1 MRGHEGK
8 LALRVNEYRTEAG
21 VTKYRIVVGSDFAG
35 FELKELLKKYLH
47 SDPRVSEVI
56 EMGVTS
62 LDDKTDYPN
71 IGFALGEKIKDQKA
85 DRGLL
90 VCGTGIGMAISA
102 NKVPGIRATTVHDPY
117 SLERAV
123 LSNNCQVI
131 TMGARVI
138 APELALSLIKPWLD
152 YVFDEQGP
160 SAPKVKQINELEKGA
175 RK

>member
-1 MRGHEGK
+1 M
-8 LALRVNEYRTEAG
+8 
-21 VTKYRIVVGSDFAG
+21 TKYRIAVGSDFVG
-35 FELKELLKKYLH
+35 FELKTILKNYLEK
-47 SDPRVSEVI
+47 DNRVEKVI
-56 EMGVTS
+56 DLGVNS

-71 IGFALGEKIKDQKA
+71 IGFALASKIANGEA

-102 NKVPGIRATTVHDPY
+102 NKVAGIRATTVQDPY

-138 APELALSLIKPWLD
+138 ASELALNLIRPWLD
-152 YVFDEQGP
+152 YKFDEQSS
-160 SAPKVKQINELEKGA
+160 SAPKVKRINELEEQQKG
-175 RK
+175 

>member
-1 MRGHEGK
+1 M
-8 LALRVNEYRTEAG
+8 
-21 VTKYRIVVGSDFAG
+21 TKYRIVVGSDFAG
-35 FELKELLKKYLH
+35 FELKELLKQYLQK
-47 SDPRVSEVI
+47 DPRVSEVI
-56 EMGVTS
+56 EMGVNS

-71 IGFALGEKIKDQKA
+71 IGFALGEKITSGNA

-160 SAPKVKQINELEKGA
+160 SATKVKQIIDLEKGV
-175 RK
+175 KK

>member
-1 MRGHEGK
+1 M
-8 LALRVNEYRTEAG
+8 
-21 VTKYRIVVGSDFAG
+21 TKYRIAVGSDFAG
-35 FELKELLKKYLH
+35 FELKTILKNYLEK
-47 SDPRVSEVI
+47 DNRVEKVI
-56 EMGVTS
+56 DLGVNS

-71 IGFALGEKIKDQKA
+71 IGFALASKIANGEA

-102 NKVPGIRATTVHDPY
+102 NKVAGIRATTVQDPY

-138 APELALSLIKPWLD
+138 ASELALNLIRPWLD
-152 YVFDEQGP
+152 YKFDEQSS
-160 SAPKVKQINELEKGA
+160 SAPKVKRINELEEQQKG
-175 RK
+175 

>member
-1 MRGHEGK
+1 M
-8 LALRVNEYRTEAG
+8 
-21 VTKYRIVVGSDFAG
+21 TKYRIVVGSDFAG
-35 FELKELLKKYLH
+35 FELKELLKKYLQ

-160 SAPKVKQINELEKGA
+160 SAAKVKQINELEKEA

>member
-1 MRGHEGK
+1 M
-8 LALRVNEYRTEAG
+8 
-21 VTKYRIVVGSDFAG
+21 TKFRIVVGSDFDG
-35 FELKELLKKYLH
+35 FELKELLKKYLQQ
-47 SDPRVSEVI
+47 DPRVSEVI
-56 EMGVTS
+56 EMGVNS
-62 LDDKTDYPN
+62 MDDKTDYPN
-71 IGFALGEKIKDQKA
+71 IGFALGEKIISGNA

-152 YVFDEQGP
+152 YKFDEQSS
-160 SAPKVKQINELEKGA
+160 SAPKVKRINQLEQEQKG
-175 RK
+175 

>member
-1 MRGHEGK
+1 
-8 LALRVNEYRTEAG
+8 

-35 FELKELLKKYLH
+35 FELKELLKQYLQK
-47 SDPRVSEVI
+47 DPRVSEVI
-56 EMGVTS
+56 EMGVNS

-71 IGFALGEKIKDQKA
+71 IGFALGEKITSGNA

-160 SAPKVKQINELEKGA
+160 SASKVKQIIDLEKGV
-175 RK
+175 KK

>member
-1 MRGHEGK
+1 
-8 LALRVNEYRTEAG
+8 
-21 VTKYRIVVGSDFAG
+21 VGSDFAG
-35 FELKELLKKYLH
+35 FELKELLKKYLQQ
-47 SDPRVSEVI
+47 DPRVSEVI
-56 EMGVTS
+56 EMGVNS

-71 IGFALGEKIKDQKA
+71 IGFALATKIANGEA

-138 APELALSLIKPWLD
+138 ASELALNLIKPWLD
-152 YVFDEQGP
+152 YKFDEQSS
-160 SAPKVKQINELEKGA
+160 SAPKVKRINELEEQQKG
-175 RK
+175 

>member
-1 MRGHEGK
+1 VRGHEGK

>member
-1 MRGHEGK
+1 M
-8 LALRVNEYRTEAG
+8 
-21 VTKYRIVVGSDFAG
+21 TKYRIAVGSDFAG
-35 FELKELLKKYLH
+35 FELKTILKNYLEK
-47 SDPRVSEVI
+47 DNRVEKVI
-56 EMGVTS
+56 DLGVNS

-71 IGFALGEKIKDQKA
+71 IGFALASKIANGEA

-138 APELALSLIKPWLD
+138 ASELALNLIKPWLD
-152 YVFDEQGP
+152 YKFDEQSS
-160 SAPKVKQINELEKGA
+160 SAPKVKRINELEEQQKG
-175 RK
+175 

>member
-1 MRGHEGK
+1 MEANGYIPQNVKVG
-8 LALRVNEYRTEAG
+8 AG
-21 VTKYRIVVGSDFAG
+21 VTQYRIVVGSDFAG
-35 FELKELLKKYLH
+35 FELKEILKKYLQND
-47 SDPRVSEVI
+47 SRVSEVI

-62 LDDKTDYPN
+62 LEDKTDYPN
-71 IGFALGEKIKDQKA
+71 IGFALSKKIQNQAA

-102 NKVPGIRATTVHDPY
+102 NKVPGVRATTVHDPY

-138 APELALSLIKPWLD
+138 APELALSLLKPWLD

-160 SAPKVKQINELEKGA
+160 SASKVKQINNLEKEA
-175 RK
+175 KE

>member
-1 MRGHEGK
+1 
-8 LALRVNEYRTEAG
+8 

-35 FELKELLKKYLH
+35 FELKELLKKYLQQ
-47 SDPRVSEVI
+47 DPRVSEVI
-56 EMGVTS
+56 EMGVNS
-62 LDDKTDYPN
+62 MDDKTDYPN
-71 IGFALGEKIKDQKA
+71 IGFALGEKITSGNA

-160 SAPKVKQINELEKGA
+160 SAPKVKQIIELEKGA
-175 RK
+175 KK

>member
-1 MRGHEGK
+1 
-8 LALRVNEYRTEAG
+8 

-35 FELKELLKKYLH
+35 FDLKEQLKKYLQND
-47 SDPRVSEVI
+47 SRVSEVI
-56 EMGVTS
+56 EMGVNS

-71 IGFALGEKIKDQKA
+71 IGFALGEKITSGNA

-131 TMGARVI
+131 TMGARVV

-160 SAPKVKQINELEKGA
+160 SAAKVKQINDLEKA
-175 RK
+175 AKK

>member
-1 MRGHEGK
+1 
-8 LALRVNEYRTEAG
+8 
-21 VTKYRIVVGSDFAG
+21 
-35 FELKELLKKYLH
+35 
-47 SDPRVSEVI
+47 
-56 EMGVTS
+56 MGVNS
-62 LDDKTDYPN
+62 MDDKTDYPN
-71 IGFALGEKIKDQKA
+71 IGFALGEKIISGNA

-160 SAPKVKQINELEKGA
+160 SASKVKQIIELEKGA
-175 RK
+175 KK

>member
-1 MRGHEGK
+1 MRGHKSK

-152 YVFDEQGP
+152 NVFDEQGP

>member
-1 MRGHEGK
+1 M
-8 LALRVNEYRTEAG
+8 
-21 VTKYRIVVGSDFAG
+21 GSDFAG
-35 FELKELLKKYLH
+35 FELKELLKKYLQK
-47 SDPRVSEVI
+47 DPRVSEVI
-56 EMGVTS
+56 EMGVNS

-71 IGFALGEKIKDQKA
+71 IGFALGEKITSGNA

-152 YVFDEQGP
+152 YVFDERGP
-160 SAPKVKQINELEKGA
+160 SAPKVKQIIELEKGA
-175 RK
+175 KK

>member
-1 MRGHEGK
+1 M
-8 LALRVNEYRTEAG
+8 
-21 VTKYRIVVGSDFAG
+21 TKYRIVVGSDFAG
-35 FELKELLKKYLH
+35 FELKELLKKYLQK
-47 SDPRVSEVI
+47 DPRVSEVI
-56 EMGVTS
+56 EMGVNS

-71 IGFALGEKIKDQKA
+71 IGFALGEKITSGNA

-160 SAPKVKQINELEKGA
+160 SATKVKQIIDLEKGV
-175 RK
+175 KK

>member
-1 MRGHEGK
+1 M
-8 LALRVNEYRTEAG
+8 
-21 VTKYRIVVGSDFAG
+21 TKYRIVVGSDFAG
-35 FELKELLKKYLH
+35 FELKELLKQYLQK
-47 SDPRVSEVI
+47 DPRVSEVI
-56 EMGVTS
+56 EMGVNS

-71 IGFALGEKIKDQKA
+71 IGFALGEKITSGNA

-160 SAPKVKQINELEKGA
+160 SASKVKQIIDLEKGV
-175 RK
+175 KK

>member
-1 MRGHEGK
+1 
-8 LALRVNEYRTEAG
+8 
-21 VTKYRIVVGSDFAG
+21 VTKYRIVIGSDFAG
-35 FELKELLKKYLH
+35 FELKELLKKYLQ

-131 TMGARVI
+131 T
-138 APELALSLIKPWLD
+138 PELALSLIKPWLD

-160 SAPKVKQINELEKGA
+160 SAPKVKQINELEKEA

>member
-1 MRGHEGK
+1 LLQNIKTG
-8 LALRVNEYRTEAG
+8 AG
-21 VTKYRIVVGSDFAG
+21 VTKYRIAVGSDFAG
-35 FELKELLKKYLH
+35 FELKELLKKYLQN
-47 SDPRVSEVI
+47 DPRVSEII
-56 EMGVTS
+56 EIGVNS

-71 IGFALGEKIKDQKA
+71 IGFALGETIKDQKA

-90 VCGTGIGMAISA
+90 ICGTGIGMAISA
-102 NKVPGIRATTVHDPY
+102 NKVPSIRATTVHDPY

-152 YVFDEQGP
+152 YVFDEHGP
-160 SAPKVKQINELEKGA
+160 SAPKVEQINKLEKESQNNE
-175 RK
+175 

>member
-1 MRGHEGK
+1 M
-8 LALRVNEYRTEAG
+8 
-21 VTKYRIVVGSDFAG
+21 TKYRIVVGSDFAG
-35 FELKELLKKYLH
+35 FELKELLKQYLQK
-47 SDPRVSEVI
+47 DPRVSEVI
-56 EMGVTS
+56 EMGVNS
-62 LDDKTDYPN
+62 LDDKSDYPN
-71 IGFALGEKIKDQKA
+71 IGFALGEKITSGNA

-160 SAPKVKQINELEKGA
+160 SASKVKQIIDLEKGV
-175 RK
+175 KK